1 MLNIINVDRIEG
13 SGSGLIRDGVY
24 DQIRADILSCALIPG
39 STVYENELA
48 QRYNVSKS
56 PVRDALLRLQ
66 EHGLVEV
73 LPRKGY
79 RICPISIAD
88 AHDLYEMRVLLEK
101 SSVGRACDE
110 ASHEQLVSLD
120 KFREVDDGDL
130 AHWVMYNRFFHKSI
144 AELSGNTRMAK
155 ITCEVID
162 QFDRLTFVGVSN
174 TNKIASGERFVSE
187 HCEIIDAL
195 QSRDRSKATSLIMK
209 HIQKSRKRLF
219 AVLENPQIV
228 D

>member
-130 AHWVMYNRFFHKSI
+130 AHWVMYNRLFHKSI